1 MITQPR
7 CTPRNVTGSTH
18 SDGLELSYT
27 FGMGTQAPATDTGD
41 DVAFAPMHVLAT
53 RLKAGEL
60 TAAKL
65 VDCYLQRIQR
75 YDDKYHAFVEVYAD
89 EACKA
94 AAAADR
100 ALKAGNASGPL
111 HGIPIA
117 LKDLIDVAGKR
128 TTGGSLYWRE
138 RISPATATVAQ
149 RLTDAGMITLGKTH
163 MVEFAFGAWGTNQTM
178 GTPWNPWDLETP
190 RTPGGSSSGSG
201 VAVAAGLAPAAIGSD
216 TGGSVRIPASLC
228 GIVGLKTTVG
238 RVSNYGTLRLSETLD
253 TLGPMTR
260 DVEDAALLFN
270 AIHGFD
276 PRDAE
281 TLPHAQI
288 DALKELKSGIQG
300 MRLAV
305 LPGAALGELDPAV
318 TNAFAQ
324 ALDVLRD
331 LGARI
336 ETIQLPHAYLR
347 LAEIV
352 GKIISAEG
360 YALHREWIDRDD
372 LPFDHDVRNRI
383 RWAKGLSAADYIH
396 VMAERKTMQ
405 RDADAMLRDYSAL
418 LMPTTPLPAIPLS
431 DVDQGKAPMSLL
443 TRPINLLDMCALAVP
458 CGFTGGG
465 LPVSL
470 QICGR
475 GYKEAS
481 VLRIG
486 WAYENAT
493 EWHRRRPPA
502 P

>member
-1 MITQPR
+1 M
-7 CTPRNVTGSTH
+7 
-18 SDGLELSYT
+18 SYT
-27 FGMGTQAPATDTGD
+27 FDMGTPAATTGAGD
-41 DVAFAPMHVLAT
+41 DIAFAPMHALGT

-60 TAAKL
+60 SASTL
-65 VDCYLQRIQR
+65 VDCYLQRIGR
-75 YDDKYHAFVEVYAD
+75 HDNKYHAFVEVYAD
-89 EACKA
+89 EARA
-94 AAAADR
+94 AAEAADR
-100 ALKAGNASGPL
+100 ARKAGQASGAL
-111 HGIPIA
+111 HGIPLA

-128 TTGGSLYWRE
+128 TTGGSLFWRE
-138 RISPATATVAQ
+138 RVSPVTATVAR
-149 RLTDAGMITLGKTH
+149 RLADAGMITLGKTH

-201 VAVAAGLAPAAIGSD
+201 VAVAAALAPAAIGSD

-270 AIHGFD
+270 AMHGFD
-276 PRDAE
+276 PQDAG
-281 TLPHAQI
+281 TLPHAQV
-288 DALKELKSGIQG
+288 DALRDLKTGVSG
-300 MRLAV
+300 MRFAV
-305 LPGAALGELDPAV
+305 LPDAELGELDPAV
-318 TNAFAQ
+318 ARAFAA
-324 ALDVLRD
+324 ALDVMRG

-336 ETIQLPHAYLR
+336 ETLALPLAYKR

-352 GKIISAEG
+352 GKIIAAEG

-372 LPFDHDVRNRI
+372 LPFDRDVRDRI
-383 RWAKGLSAADYIH
+383 RWAKGLSAADYIQ
-396 VMAERKTMQ
+396 VMVERRHLQ
-405 RDADAMLRDYSAL
+405 REVDAFLRDYDAL

-431 DVDQGKAPMSLL
+431 AVDQGKAPMSLL
-443 TRPINLLDMCALAVP
+443 TRPINLLDMCALALP
-458 CGFTGGG
+458 CGFTAGG

-470 QICGR
+470 QIAGR
-475 GYKEAS
+475 GYEEARI
-481 VLRIG
+481 LRIG
-486 WAYENAT
+486 WAFENAT